1 MSKHFG
7 PSADIR
13 ILKVAWGG
21 TSLAKDWRPPSS
33 VAKYGGVVG
42 WCYTNFTAHV
52 HAELSKLESPELV
65 GVVWHQGW
73 NDGCQASMVAEY
85 ERNLANL
92 IRDIRSEFKSSYGTP
107 LFSIPVSGLDAWRG
121 RVARRNGIIHAQ
133 YAVSTYPEF
142 QNNVASQETRGFVR
156 FYDETGGACN
166 QGYHFNCN
174 GETYFYVGTVAGQA
188 MSMLLNGTWVQPF
201 INTTN
206 PDDEADV
213 EAEAEDER
221 ACRAERDGRRLLSP
235 SANST
240 SRVGAWRERFGL
252 GPYQSGKE
260 ERNAAALA
268 AVIASRGF
276 HVGDPKLY
284 GFNAHEANK
293 YSDGRRLSSS
303 VDAVVAWRERFGIG
317 PYESDA
323 EERIRSALV
332 AAAIARGERLSPYSD
347 RTPEEYA
354 EIFTPLGDDD
364 GGLPGYTEYPFTPF
378 SEGYVKRA
386 LKEGI
391 DWRAKG
397 VTTPIKSQGPH
408 GVCGTF
414 GQVQSAES
422 QYAIGGGGSNP
433 RKTPRPL
440 TQFSEQQL
448 LSCKPSSGG
457 GEAYEF
463 FHVGLES
470 SADYPFNLSHW
481 PDKDP
486 PPCHLDRS
494 KLLPGSIFTNRTSV
508 PKKAG
513 EEQLAAFI
521 YHNGPMQVGISSHV
535 FKGMA
540 RAGAEAFIPWE
551 MCSNLTQRGIDHS
564 LGVVGFGTHPEHGD
578 YWIIRNSWGHKWADH
593 GYVYLP
599 RGFDGGEGWN
609 GYCGHFMASG
619 AHVYTM
625 GEPRYYYEV

>member
-1 MSKHFG
+1 MAAGANLDGLKRADGSWQVWNNIQIDYFGKVGPKWGPVEERPLTVGFGFDDKHMGPELGFGVEMSKHFG

-107 LFSIPVSGLDAWRG
+107 LFSIPVSGLDSWRG

-142 QNNVASQETRGFVR
+142 KNNVASQETRGFVR

-213 EAEAEDER
+213 EVEAEDER

-323 EERIRSALV
+323 EERIRSASSRPRSLAV
-332 AAAIARGERLSPYSD
+332 SGSRLTATARLRS
-347 RTPEEYA
+347 TPKS
-354 EIFTPLGDDD
+354 LRR
-364 GGLPGYTEYPFTPF
+364 
-378 SEGYVKRA
+378 S
-386 LKEGI
+386 
-391 DWRAKG
+391 
-397 VTTPIKSQGPH
+397 VTMT
-408 GVCGTF
+408 
-414 GQVQSAES
+414 A
-422 QYAIGGGGSNP
+422 
-433 RKTPRPL
+433 
-440 TQFSEQQL
+440 
-448 LSCKPSSGG
+448 
-457 GEAYEF
+457 
-463 FHVGLES
+463 
-470 SADYPFNLSHW
+470 
-481 PDKDP
+481 
-486 PPCHLDRS
+486 
-494 KLLPGSIFTNRTSV
+494 
-508 PKKAG
+508 
-513 EEQLAAFI
+513 
-521 YHNGPMQVGISSHV
+521 
-535 FKGMA
+535 
-540 RAGAEAFIPWE
+540 
-551 MCSNLTQRGIDHS
+551 
-564 LGVVGFGTHPEHGD
+564 
-578 YWIIRNSWGHKWADH
+578 
-593 GYVYLP
+593 VYLATP
-599 RGFDGGEGWN
+599 STLSRPSRR
-609 GYCGHFMASG
+609 A
-619 AHVYTM
+619 T
-625 GEPRYYYEV
+625 